1 MAKQSGPP
9 VRVKGGSAT
18 SPIAIALII
27 TLSGCASGAARWSQQ
42 GHTTAITSKDLAKCE
57 TSAER
62 ATLSNMGQTRGAYGA
77 DNAPGVAGGSRNQNP
92 MKLHDR
98 ADAADQFRDSVAR
111 CMTGL
116 GYADARAPI
125 TSRRR

>member
-1 MAKQSGPP
+1 M
-9 VRVKGGSAT
+9 RVKGGSAT
-18 SPIAIALII
+18 SLIAVALVL
-27 TLSGCASGAARWSQQ
+27 TMSGCASSAARWSQQ
-42 GHTTAITSKDLAKCE
+42 SHTMAITSKDLAKCE

-77 DNAPGVAGGSRNQNP
+77 DNAPGVAGGSWNQRP

-98 ADAADQFRDSVAR
+98 ADAADRFRDAVAR

-116 GYADARAPI
+116 GYADARAPV